1 MDDRRPATALG
12 PVSNTPAASIAAPLS
27 AMASDAKHSAK
38 GNATAYKRGANAG
51 KKKDPEE
58 GNPYPDGSH
67 AAKSFEHGQLDAQKV
82 RSSDKPPGR

>member
-1 MDDRRPATALG
+1 MTSRKPSKAAGHGSKAPHAPIASSQGATTKDA
-12 PVSNTPAASIAAPLS
+12 IH
-27 AMASDAKHSAK
+27 SDKHD
-38 GNATAYKRGANAG
+38 ATAYERGANAG
-51 KKKDPEE
+51 KQADLHE